1 MVEYFVVLH
10 NVTGMQRLIEFVK
23 TAFNF
28 NDIRHVIVT
37 KVGGTAAQAGIPE
50 ISKLAFK
57 LNRSLI
63 ILPDLKDAIE
73 LFTPDDVYLIS
84 QYATEEINVEDIKNK
99 KRVMFVISGIESDF
113 SSVEKGLGNYVK
125 ISNLNKEA
133 SPIALLT
140 ALFYCI
146 LK

>member
-1 MVEYFVVLH
+1 MVEYLVVLH

-28 NDIRHVIVT
+28 DDIRHVIIT

-63 ILPDLKDAIE
+63 VLPDLKDAIE

-84 QYATEEINVEDIKNK
+84 QYATEEINAEDIKNK

-113 SSVEKGLGNYVK
+113 NSVEKSLGNYVK
-125 ISNLNKEA
+125 IRNLNKEA
-133 SPIALLT
+133 SPIALLV
-140 ALFYCI
+140 ALFYCT